1 MKDEDLEQFAVADG
15 LLARISAEPDHMSDA
30 ERDYLLLM
38 GAKMLSR
45 VADLSGEEAYRLIWP
60 SPRRTRPPSS
70 AAASSRASPASAGC
84 CTSSAATTCAAP
96 FTLSATSTTP
106 RGILH
111 FVYYLNRKCSRWRR
125 VHRVRRHGQVLHQD
139 RQRRPLRAQR

>member
-106 RGILH
+106 VVFSTL
-111 FVYYLNRKCSRWRR
+111 STT
-125 VHRVRRHGQVLHQD
+125 
-139 RQRRPLRAQR
+139 